1 MVTAATKEVLAVIV
15 SFSGTEGLERWAQR
29 MSALLMR
36 HAAGQDVEI
45 QIIQ

>member
-1 MVTAATKEVLAVIV
+1 VLAILI
-15 SFSGTEGLERWAQR
+15 SFGGTEGLERWAQR
-29 MSALLMR
+29 MSALLTQ